1 VQKNLAR
8 WKELAELAANE
19 EDADRL
25 LRWCAKGINFWNRN
39 KGLCATYLT
48 SPHETEERQPEGVHF
63 MDHPNPN
70 PRLFCAICSKQ
81 VDLRSAERDA
91 YGKTVHRECHDFLY
105 AVRSDDDPYAA

>member
-1 VQKNLAR
+1 
-8 WKELAELAANE
+8 
-19 EDADRL
+19 
-25 LRWCAKGINFWNRN
+25 
-39 KGLCATYLT
+39 
-48 SPHETEERQPEGVHF
+48 